1 MTTTQRKI
9 AERPHQI
16 VERVAEFMAAGDLE
30 GVVSMFHPDVRIA
43 MDPDNA
49 EPVEGHDAV
58 REIFAGP
65 CEARVIL
72 KGSVTGEMING
83 DHAILQGEWTMEDQ
97 DGTQMGG
104 GTSTEVVKQLP
115 NGGWTYFIDCPISVP
130 KPVRS

>member
-1 MTTTQRKI
+1 MSQRKI

-49 EPVEGHDAV
+49 DPVVGHAAV

-65 CEARVIL
+65 CEARMIL
-72 KGSVTGEMING
+72 KGSVSGEMING
-83 DHAILQGEWTMEDQ
+83 DHALLQGEWTMEGQ
-97 DGTQMGG
+97 DGSPMGG